1 MKLTLIKCLK
11 CIIYIYIYLY
21 IFFIKKKKKKKKRFI
36 KKFRMFLYN
45 IIKFNNYLVSI
56 IISIFK

>member
-11 CIIYIYIYLY
+11 CIIYIYIFIY
-21 IFFIKKKKKKKKRFI
+21 FFYKKKKKKKRFI